1 MAQQVCGV
9 KRGRGRVRRWGVS
22 PSNVGWNLN
31 YMGPDTVYGF
41 AARTPDEALLAA
53 GAHKVFSEMS
63 ALPALVSAGLA
74 QGT

>member
-1 MAQQVCGV
+1 
-9 KRGRGRVRRWGVS
+9 
-22 PSNVGWNLN
+22 
-31 YMGPDTVYGF
+31 MGPDTVYGF

-63 ALPALVSAGLA
+63 ALPALVSSGLA